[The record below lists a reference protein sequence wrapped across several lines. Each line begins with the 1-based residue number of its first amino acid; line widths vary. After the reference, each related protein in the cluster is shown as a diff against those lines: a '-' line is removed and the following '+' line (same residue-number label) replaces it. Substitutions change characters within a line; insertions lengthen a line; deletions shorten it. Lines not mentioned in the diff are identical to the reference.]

1 MPEGSPQ
8 THHGELQIPSGTG
21 VSERPD
27 SPSKPAVTPTPA
39 PARHQPDR
47 RADRRP
53 QGSPAD
59 LGAQSRRRRA
69 PDRAGRCRSAHPPSG
84 EREPRTTAVDGDTSL
99 CHSVFREGGVR
110 PPQVG
115 GGPTPTEV
123 IACVHR
129 RTPTPLGD
137 RTDLSRSVG
146 EHRPGR
152 RRSGHRAMG
161 ALVRYRTGPRHTR
174 LPHPDRDRDRLLRT
188 TTGRTCG
195 LRTEHTL
202 SLNKTRDL
210 TIQWNNPTR
219 VVGRSAMPAERSL
232 PHNHIHS
239 NALS

>member
-1 MPEGSPQ
+1 M
-8 THHGELQIPSGTG
+8 
-21 VSERPD
+21 SERPD

-84 EREPRTTAVDGDTSL
+84 EREPRTTAVDGDISL

-129 RTPTPLGD
+129 RTQTPLGG
-137 RTDLSRSVG
+137 SNRSVAFCRRTPAG
-146 EHRPGR
+146 KTSKRPPCNGCIGSIPNGSTAYSTTAPRPRSRPPATHNHRP
-152 RRSGHRAMG
+152 H
-161 ALVRYRTGPRHTR
+161 
-174 LPHPDRDRDRLLRT
+174 LRP
-188 TTGRTCG
+188 
-195 LRTEHTL
+195 E
-202 SLNKTRDL
+202 D
-210 TIQWNNPTR
+210 
-219 VVGRSAMPAERSL
+219 
-232 PHNHIHS
+232 
-239 NALS
+239 